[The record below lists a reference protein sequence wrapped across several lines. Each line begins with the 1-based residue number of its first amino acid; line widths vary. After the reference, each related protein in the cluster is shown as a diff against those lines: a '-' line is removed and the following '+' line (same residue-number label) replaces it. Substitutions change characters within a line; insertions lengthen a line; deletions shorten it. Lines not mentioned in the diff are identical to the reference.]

1 MNELRAPHNGFRRLA
16 ATLPDLALFL
26 SLFAASTMSGARAQ
40 DAEQGFMPRRVALA
54 AGALGFAILAGL
66 ALGSVPALTQGTS
79 RVSFATVGNVAPAS
93 PTDQAGLEDLER
105 RSAVQQLARAML
117 KTSLADQATALKGA
131 SAPATD
137 ATAAPD
143 GTALTTTGTNASAGL
158 DPQDMEWLANKAA
171 ESIRNGDIASARLV
185 LARAARAGD
194 AAALYAL
201 AETYDPRVLV
211 KLRVQG
217 MQGEPDT
224 ARNLYQRALDRG
236 VEEARQRL

>member
-1 MNELRAPHNGFRRLA
+1 MNELRAPHTGFRRLA

-26 SLFAASTMSGARAQ
+26 SLFGAATMKGARAQ

-79 RVSFATVGNVAPAS
+79 RVSFATVGHVTPAS
-93 PTDQAGLEDLER
+93 PSDQAGLEDLER

-117 KTSLADQATALKGA
+117 KTSLADQAAALKSA
-131 SAPATD
+131 AAPAPD
-137 ATAAPD
+137 A
-143 GTALTTTGTNASAGL
+143 NASAGL
-158 DPQDMEWLANKAA
+158 DPQDMERLANKAA
-171 ESIRNGDIASARLV
+171 EAIRTGDIASARVV

-194 AAALYAL
+194 ATALYAL

-211 KLRVQG
+211 KLGVQG

-224 ARNLYQRALDRG
+224 ARNLYQRALDKG